1 MGEDNI
7 RTFQKWFNYQEILDN
22 HSVYVYPRAI
32 SIKES
37 ELYAELPEHELMQ
50 HKNIHFVK
58 DVPVMNVSSSFIRKA
73 IKEGKSVDYL
83 LTDSVRKYVDE
94 MNFYR

>member
-1 MGEDNI
+1 M
-7 RTFQKWFNYQEILDN
+7 YN

-50 HKNIHFVK
+50 HKNVHFVE

>member
-1 MGEDNI
+1 M
-7 RTFQKWFNYQEILDN
+7 DN
-22 HSVYVYPRAI
+22 HSVYVYPRAV

-37 ELYAELPEHELMQ
+37 ELFSELPKHELLRN
-50 HKNIHFVK
+50 KNIHYVI

-83 LTDSVRKYVDE
+83 LTDPVRKYVDE